1 MTVRWGLLRR
11 GAAGLALLALGALA
25 ARTAAAAEEDPLQA
39 AIRETVSR
47 TSPAFVF
54 IGGGSGVVISPDGEF
69 LTNQHVALSSQR
81 WEVRLADG
89 RVMTARRLGA
99 DPYGDVSLLKLEGAR
114 DLPFV
119 PLGDSDALQPGE
131 PVIAIGNPFALGGV
145 LGAQRGDPAVSVGIV
160 SAIHR
165 RQGAYMDAIQTDA
178 AINPGNSGGPLLSLR
193 GELVGI
199 NGRIATR
206 FGNRVN
212 SGVGFAIP
220 VNQIRRFLPALREG
234 GTVFHGMI
242 EGLQVARRHPGGGG
256 TLITGVT
263 PGSPAGRAGFIT
275 GDVVVRVDRYPTS
288 TWARF
293 DGVVSSFPEG
303 ADLDVTVRRGGEER
317 RLSVRLGRLRDRE
330 AEIRFL
336 ARTAPVEMGVRVDDA
351 PAGGVT
357 LVEVTDGSPAAAAG
371 LKADDVVTSLNGRRI
386 AGRLDYFLALRWA
399 RAGQPVPFEAL
410 RGGET
415 VRASVTVRAR
425 APEGEGADAEEG
437 GGGGEE

>member
-1 MTVRWGLLRR
+1 MKTRDRGWTMRRCLRL
-11 GAAGLALLALGALA
+11 APAGLALL
-25 ARTAAAAEEDPLQA
+25 TAAAAAARAEEDALQA
-39 AIRETVSR
+39 AVRETIAR
-47 TSPAFVF
+47 TTPAYVF
-54 IGGGSGVVISPDGEF
+54 IGGGSGVMISSSGEF

-81 WEVRLADG
+81 WQVRLADG

-99 DPYGDVSLLKLEGAR
+99 DAYGDVALLKIEGGQ

-119 PLGDSDALQPGE
+119 AMGDSDALKPGE

-145 LGAQRGDPAVSVGIV
+145 LGGTRGDPAVSLGIV

-178 AINPGNSGGPLLSLR
+178 SINPGNSGGPLFNLR

-220 VNQIRRFLPALREG
+220 VNQIRRFLPVLREG
-234 GTVFHGMI
+234 GGAFHGMV
-242 EGLQVARRHPGGGG
+242 EGLQTARRHTGGG
-256 TLITGVT
+256 TLVT
-263 PGSPAGRAGFIT
+263 SVAPGSVAARAGFVP
-275 GDVVVRVDRYPTS
+275 GDVVVAVDRYPTP

-303 ADLDVTVRRGGEER
+303 ADLDVTVRRGGAER
-317 RLSVRLGRLRDRE
+317 RLPVRLGRLLDRE

-336 ARTAPVEMGVRVDDA
+336 ARTVPVELGIRVDDA
-351 PAGGVT
+351 PGGGVV
-357 LVEVTDGSPAAAAG
+357 LVEVAAGAPAAAAG
-371 LKADDVVTSLNGRRI
+371 LKTDDVVTLLNGRRVAARI
-386 AGRLDYFLALRWA
+386 DYYLALRWA
-399 RAGQPVPFEAL
+399 RAGAAVPFEAL
-410 RGGET
+410 RGSET
-415 VRASVTVRAR
+415 VRGSVTPRAR
-425 APEGEGADAEEG
+425 VPEEEAGGEEEG
-437 GGGGEE
+437 GGEE